1 MWVRRTRSAG
11 RQMEEEIRSG
21 VLVLGSDGPAD
32 ADAGTDEGAW
42 AAFCM
47 TQQLALPVAADQA
60 PPAGPAPLPA
70 PVDVGPVLPSDV
82 PVIDLARP
90 SAVEAPRPARPVG
103 GDAMEAAVLFRQG
116 AVALARKEGDPDTR
130 AEARQCAMALL
141 QLAGSG
147 DEELLASHLLPH
159 PGRTECTWTVACYQ
173 IGDLSP
179 TSLRDFPE
187 AVAAVAH
194 LAGCESR
201 SHVAA
206 ELIASSGDGIRWTA
220 LVRSGAEVRYQPF
233 QRSTAT
239 ADTPAQV
246 YSAGQA
252 WEDRLHRWQRDPS
265 GDLAAVSPAAAA
277 PVPPDTH
284 RLDSAVSQILEA
296 VVRIDSRLA
305 AGDGLAARVAEL
317 EAAQREATA
326 EIATLRAE
334 LRRVSRS
341 SRGMQH
347 ARKSRRR
354 LGWLT

>member
-21 VLVLGSDGPAD
+21 VLVLASDGPAD
-32 ADAGTDEGAW
+32 TGTDEGAW

-60 PPAGPAPLPA
+60 PAAGPAPLPA
-70 PVDVGPVLPSDV
+70 PVEVGPEVLPSDV
-82 PVIDLARP
+82 PVIDLAQP
-90 SAVEAPRPARPVG
+90 PAVEAPRPARPVG

-116 AVALARKEGDPDTR
+116 AVALARQVGDPDTR
-130 AEARQCAMALL
+130 AEARQCALALL
-141 QLAGSG
+141 QMAGSG
-147 DEELLASHLLPH
+147 DEELLASHLLSH
-159 PGRTECTWTVACYQ
+159 PGRTDCTWTVACYQ

-187 AVAAVAH
+187 AVAAVSH

-201 SHVAA
+201 AHVAA
-206 ELIASSGDGIRWTA
+206 ELIAASGDGIRWTA
-220 LVRSGAEVRYQPF
+220 LVRSGAEVRFQPF
-233 QRSTAT
+233 HHSSAT
-239 ADTPAQV
+239 ADTPDLVHGAR
-246 YSAGQA
+246 QA
-252 WEDRLHRWQRDPS
+252 WEDRLRSWERDPS
-265 GDLAAVSPAAAA
+265 ADLTTVVPTPAAPA
-277 PVPPDTH
+277 PTDTH

-317 EAAQREATA
+317 EAAQREAAA

-334 LRRVSRS
+334 LRRVSRP
-341 SRGMQH
+341 SRGMLH
-347 ARKSRRR
+347 ARKTRRR

>member
-11 RQMEEEIRSG
+11 RQLEEEIRSG
-21 VLVLGSDGPAD
+21 VLVLASDGPAD
-32 ADAGTDEGAW
+32 ASADDAW

-47 TQQLALPVAADQA
+47 TQQLALPVAADQ
-60 PPAGPAPLPA
+60 PSPAGPAPLPA
-70 PVDVGPVLPSDV
+70 PVDIGPEVLPSDV

-103 GDAMEAAVLFRQG
+103 GNAMEAAVLFRQG
-116 AVALARKEGDPDTR
+116 AVELARREGDPDTR
-130 AEARQCAMALL
+130 SEARQCAAALL
-141 QLAGSG
+141 QLAASG
-147 DEELLASHLLPH
+147 EEDLLSSHLLPH

-187 AVAAVAH
+187 AVPAVSH
-194 LAGCESR
+194 LAGCETR

-206 ELIASSGDGIRWTA
+206 ELIAASGDGIRWTA
-220 LVRSGAEVRYQPF
+220 LVRSGAEVRFQPF
-233 QRSTAT
+233 HHSTAT
-239 ADTPAQV
+239 ADTPALVQG
-246 YSAGQA
+246 ARQA
-252 WEDRLHRWQRDPS
+252 WEDRLQRWERDPA
-265 GDLAAVSPAAAA
+265 GDLIPVSPAAAA
-277 PVPPDTH
+277 PAPPDTH

-305 AGDGLAARVAEL
+305 ARDGLAARVAEL
-317 EAAQREATA
+317 EAAQRETAA

-334 LRRVSRS
+334 LRLVSRPN
-341 SRGMQH
+341 RGMHH
-347 ARKSRRR
+347 ARKTRRR